1 MSSGTCPGMAEPV
14 YLLIGGAGYFG
25 ARLAEDLAQRGRVV
39 ITGRRRSPARDRW
52 LARHAGR
59 ITWQCY
65 DAAETSRLPAETEYA
80 AVFNLATPGAAEA
93 AAQPEAARQQALATV
108 EQALHL
114 VTTGRARRLIHFS
127 TFHVYGAPSPGA
139 PRTRYGE
146 DDPPT
151 PTHPYGLVHA
161 ACEARL
167 AEAALPSVLVVRP
180 TNLVGRPAHMDL
192 GPQQRLIFLDLC
204 RQVVTQRAL
213 TLLTDGLAY
222 RDFLPIPAAL
232 AAIHCLLDA
241 PSWPRQ
247 CHLAAGQ
254 AMTLRTLAER
264 IQQVAARQYQWEVA
278 LTTGNRTDAFRVP
291 FHVDTTT
298 LRRLGWSPPEEAVLD
313 AEIAATLASFQTVTE

>member
-1 MSSGTCPGMAEPV
+1 MAEPV

-25 ARLAEDLAQRGRVV
+25 ARLAEDLAQRGRVI

-52 LARHAGR
+52 LACHAER
-59 ITWQCY
+59 IRWQPY
-65 DAAETSRLPAETEYA
+65 NAAEMSRLPSETDYA
-80 AVFNLATPGAAEA
+80 AVFNLATPSAAEA

-114 VTTGRARRLIHFS
+114 VTAGRARRLMHFS
-127 TFHVYGAPSPGA
+127 TFHVYGAPSPEA
-139 PRTRYGE
+139 PRTWYGE

-151 PTHPYGLVHA
+151 PTHPYGHIHA

-167 AEAALPSVLVVRP
+167 SEAALPCVLVVRP
-180 TNLVGRPAHMDL
+180 TNLVGRPAHADL

-204 RQVVTQRAL
+204 RQAVHQRTL

-232 AAIHCLLDA
+232 AAIRHLLDA
-241 PSWPRQ
+241 PSWPQQ
-247 CHLAAGQ
+247 CHLAAGRT
-254 AMTLRTLAER
+254 MTLRTLAER
-264 IQQVAARQYQWEVA
+264 IQQVAARQYHWEVA
-278 LTTGNRTDAFRVP
+278 LTTGDRTDAFRVP

-298 LRRLGWSPPEEAVLD
+298 LHRLGWSPPGETALD
-313 AEIAATLASFQTVTE
+313 AEIAATLASFQNATE

>member
-1 MSSGTCPGMAEPV
+1 MSSGTCPGMDEPV

-25 ARLAEDLAQRGRVV
+25 ARLAEDLAQRGRVI

-52 LARHAGR
+52 LACHAER
-59 ITWQCY
+59 ITWQFY
-65 DAAETSRLPAETEYA
+65 DAAETPRLPSETEYA

-114 VTTGRARRLIHFS
+114 VTTGRARRLMHFS

-139 PRTRYGE
+139 PRTWYRE

-151 PTHPYGLVHA
+151 PTHPYGLIHA
-161 ACEARL
+161 DCEAHL
-167 AEAALPSVLVVRP
+167 ATAALPSVLVVRP
-180 TNLVGRPAHMDL
+180 TNLVGKPAHMDL
-192 GPQQRLIFLDLC
+192 GPQQRLIFPDLC
-204 RQVVTQRAL
+204 RQVVAHRAM

-222 RDFLPIPAAL
+222 RDFLPISAAL
-232 AAIHCLLDA
+232 TAIRHLLDV

-254 AMTLRTLAER
+254 AITLRTLAER

-278 LTTGNRTDAFRVP
+278 LTTGDRTDAFRVP

-298 LRRLGWSPPEEAVLD
+298 LRRLGWAPPGEAALD
-313 AEIAATLASFQTVTE
+313 AEIAATLAGFQNATE